1 MLSSR
6 RRLAFAVAG
15 AVVVGRG
22 SVAWS
27 QERKDTGPLPAE
39 AFALPADI
47 GVLAG
52 IDARAVFASAEY
64 KMLMA
69 GQALPGMP
77 TAVPAEVRESMARG
91 LKELHEKTGVDLE
104 RDLDRIVVAAGDFA
118 GKEPRFAV
126 LALGRFD
133 SARISDA
140 FARDSGGQTLGR
152 RTVAGRPLLVL
163 SKEGKPETALF
174 AGDGALL
181 FGTAPLVE
189 AAAADQAQGRR
200 PLAANAGLVG
210 LVGRLDPATSIFF
223 AVGPTAIA
231 AMRRGSG
238 AQPPPFPLP
247 DALTMAARFGGGFE
261 IVAEMPTEPDAR
273 NMADVARGGL
283 AALRMRMSQ
292 GPQMGGSEGFKT
304 VMEGLEVT
312 AEGRRAR
319 LSAPGPG
326 GGVMGIGVI
335 AAIAI
340 PSLLRAR
347 VAANE
352 AGAIGDIR
360 TVISAEVAFEST
372 AQGYGDLACLA
383 KPASCLKNY
392 SGPAFLDE
400 ALSGAT
406 EKTGYKRAFHPGAPG
421 KMRGTYRAF
430 AYTATPIE
438 AGKTGVR
445 SFCGDATG
453 RICVDPKAPIV
464 PMAGACPQT
473 CTELK

>member
-1 MLSSR
+1 
-6 RRLAFAVAG
+6 LAFAVVA

-39 AFALPADI
+39 ALVLPAEL

-77 TAVPAEVRESMARG
+77 TTVPAEVRESMAGG
-91 LKELHEKTGVDLE
+91 LKELHDKTGVDLE

-140 FARDSGGQTLGR
+140 FARDTGGQTLGR

-163 SKEGKPETALF
+163 SKDGKPEMALF
-174 AGDGALL
+174 AGDSALL
-181 FGTAPLVE
+181 FGTAALVE
-189 AAAADQAQGRR
+189 AAAADQAEGRR
-200 PLAANAGLVG
+200 PLAVNTGLMGLVE
-210 LVGRLDPATSIFF
+210 RIDPATSIFF
-223 AVGPTAIA
+223 AIGPAAIA
-231 AMRRGSG
+231 AMRPPTG
-238 AQPPPFPLP
+238 APAPPFPLP
-247 DALTMAARFGGGFE
+247 QALTMAARFGGGLE
-261 IVAEMPTEPDAR
+261 VVAEMPTEADAR
-273 NMADVARGGL
+273 NMADVVRGGL
-283 AALRMRMSQ
+283 AALRMRMAQ
-292 GPQMGGSEGFKT
+292 EPQAGGAEAFKS
-304 VMEGLEVT
+304 VMEGLEVA

-326 GGVMGIGVI
+326 GGVMGVGMI

-360 TVISAEVAFEST
+360 TVISAEAAFEST

-383 KPASCLKNY
+383 KPATCLKNY

-400 ALSGAT
+400 ALSGAA
-406 EKTGYKRAFHPGAPG
+406 EKNGYKRAFHPGPAG

-453 RICVDPKAPIV
+453 RICVDPKGAPIV
-464 PMAGACPQT
+464 PVAGACPQT